1 MNERRKI
8 RDWER
13 ALLQDIKESAVD
25 LADLQSDKFDRA
37 TDDLDALYQGVCYP
51 REGNLDGL
59 CLDELDSAVGRQAG
73 LLSGTD
79 ITKASELITA
89 SGNAYVNNSE
99 FDWEALGNAVGSCF
113 QSVWDDGHEG
123 CKEGEEEAST
133 CSPGQKRARNP
144 TERVYC
150 KEDIQDAQ
158 ARRLGTLETAIKRES
173 GQRVSFFDVV
183 LDSSSFEQTVEN
195 LFDAS
200 FLVHN
205 GSLGIGLDDTT
216 GLPFL
221 EKREDAVKDQA
232 SSGQCILS
240 ITPAQWEGLVG
251 AYGREEPLVGH
262 REYLE

>member
-1 MNERRKI
+1 MNDSNLSDQERRKI
-8 RDWER
+8 HDWER

-59 CLDELDSAVGRQAG
+59 CLDELDSAVGGRQLG
-73 LLSGTD
+73 YLTVVMTLYF
-79 ITKASELITA
+79 KASELITA

-113 QSVWDDGHEG
+113 QSVVK
-123 CKEGEEEAST
+123 KEKKK
-133 CSPGQKRARNP
+133 PRRVLQDKKRKKPNRACILQRFG
-144 TERVYC
+144 

-158 ARRLGTLETAIKRES
+158 ARRLGILETAIKRES

-221 EKREDAVKDQA
+221 GKERSLYV
-232 SSGQCILS
+232 LN
-240 ITPAQWEGLVG
+240 
-251 AYGREEPLVGH
+251 
-262 REYLE
+262 